1 MLRKNPIKRLEK
13 PSKPH
18 KIPKAVTKE
27 DLEAICK
34 ALREDYEEKK
44 AEGHV
49 REGEMIW
56 RIPLFWFALYTGM
69 RASEL
74 ARLRW
79 KDIDGEKGLI
89 YIRKQKNQKE
99 QTIPFHRKAREAL
112 ETVRQ
117 REPGDYVFASPDDTA
132 KERSI
137 RNFRER
143 ASKAFREARRAAG
156 LRGGLSFHS
165 LRHGF
170 CTILAEAGK
179 SAIIIKEAARHADIS
194 TSLRYVHLA
203 SSHMRKEIDE
213 AFSDI

>member
-44 AEGHV
+44 ARGHV

-79 KDIDGEKGLI
+79 KDIDVEKGLI

-99 QTIPFHRKAREAL
+99 QTIPLNGKAREVLVA
-112 ETVRQ
+112 VPQ
-117 REPGDYVFASPDDTA
+117 REPDDYVFASPDDRA

-143 ASKAFREARRAAG
+143 TSKAFREARRGAE
-156 LRGGLSFHS
+156 LREGLSFHS

-170 CTILAEAGK
+170 CTMLAEAGK
-179 SAIIIKEAARHADIS
+179 SAVVIKEAARHADIS
-194 TSLRYVHLA
+194 TSMRYVHLA
-203 SSHMRKEIDE
+203 NEHLRKEVED
-213 AFSDI
+213 AFG